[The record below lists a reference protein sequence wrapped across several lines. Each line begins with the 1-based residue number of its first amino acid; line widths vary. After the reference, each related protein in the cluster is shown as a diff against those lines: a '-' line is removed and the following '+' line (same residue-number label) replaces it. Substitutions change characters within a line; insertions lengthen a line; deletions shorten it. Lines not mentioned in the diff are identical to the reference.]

1 MSIETKVQYP
11 EADVFECTEGN
22 TEVSDKEG
30 EFAEALAVSE
40 TYSCYTLLRCQLGR
54 AYNVHGNV

>member
-1 MSIETKVQYP
+1 M
-11 EADVFECTEGN
+11 FECTEGN

-40 TYSCYTLLRCQLGR
+40 TYSCYTLLPTGESLQRDAIIKVDTEQ
-54 AYNVHGNV
+54 